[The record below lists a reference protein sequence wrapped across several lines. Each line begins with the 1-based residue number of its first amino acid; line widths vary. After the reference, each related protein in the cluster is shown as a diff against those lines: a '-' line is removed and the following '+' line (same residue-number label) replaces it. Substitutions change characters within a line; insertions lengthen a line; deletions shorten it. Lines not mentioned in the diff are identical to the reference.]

1 MVGES
6 GNAKTKRYAYYKC
19 VNNKRAK
26 TCDKKAVKKD
36 WIENIVIDQVI
47 KFINDDELIER
58 LINNILEYQDKESP
72 TLKALKK
79 QFAQTNH
86 AVDNMISAIEQGI
99 ITRSTKQRLGE
110 LENTRDSLET
120 EIAKESMTY
129 PTMDREFLKYWFKD
143 FKRLNT
149 ND

>member
-6 GNAKTKRYAYYKC
+6 GNAKTRRYAYYKC
-19 VNNKRAK
+19 VNNKRTK
-26 TCDKKAVKKD
+26 TCDKKTVKKD

-58 LINNILEYQDKESP
+58 LIDKILKYQDKESP

-79 QFAQTNH
+79 QRAQTNH
-86 AVDNMISAIEQGI
+86 AIDNMISAIEQGI
-99 ITRSTKQRLGE
+99 ITRSTKQRLDE

-120 EIAKESMTY
+120 EIAK
-129 PTMDREFLKYWFKD
+129 
-143 FKRLNT
+143 
-149 ND
+149 